1 MVSTSLVTG
10 ATGFVGSAVVRA
22 LLGAGH
28 SVRVL
33 ARPGGNRHNL
43 AGLPVSLA
51 EGNLEDDASLQAAV
65 AGCQFLFH
73 VAADYRLW
81 VRDPAAMLRTNVDG
95 TRNLMR
101 AAAAAGVSRIVYT
114 SSVATLGHCLD
125 GPSDETTPSTLTDM
139 TGPYKRSK
147 FLAEKEV
154 QKMIR
159 DEGLPAVIV
168 NPSTPIGPGDIKPTP
183 TGRLI
188 VEAASGKVPAYVDTG
203 LNVVHVDDVAA
214 GHLLALEKGTIGER
228 YVLGGDN
235 LLLAEILGMI
245 AKTVGR
251 RPPVVKLPRLPLYPL
266 AVAAE
271 AWGRLSGN
279 EPFLTLDG
287 LKMAKWKMWFSS
299 VKAEKALGYTH
310 RPAPQAIADAIGWFR
325 DNGYCR

>member
-1 MVSTSLVTG
+1 MVCTSLVTG

-33 ARPGGNRHNL
+33 ARPGGNRRNL
-43 AGLPVSLA
+43 AGLPISLT
-51 EGNLEDDASLQAAV
+51 EGSLEDSDSLRAAV
-65 AGCQFLFH
+65 AGCQYLFH

-95 TRNLMR
+95 TRALMQ
-101 AAAAAGVSRIVYT
+101 AAMAAGITRVVYT
-114 SSVATLGHCLD
+114 SSVATLGHCQN
-125 GPSDETTPSTLTDM
+125 GVSDETTPSSLEDM

-147 FLAEKEV
+147 FLAEEEV
-154 QKMIR
+154 RRMIR

-168 NPSTPIGPGDIKPTP
+168 SPSTPIGPGDIKPTP

-214 GHLLALEKGTIGER
+214 GHLLALEKGVIGER

-235 LLLAEILGMI
+235 LALAEILAII
-245 AKTVGR
+245 AKEVGR
-251 RPPVVKLPRLPLYPL
+251 KPPVVKLPRLPLYPL
-266 AVAAE
+266 ALVAE
-271 AWGRLSGN
+271 AWGRLSGQ

-287 LKMAKWKMWFSS
+287 LKMAKWRMWFSS
-299 VKAEKALGYTH
+299 AKAENALGYTH
-310 RPAPQAIADAIGWFR
+310 RPADRAIHDAILWFR